1 MPAYDSKRIYTVFFI
16 FYLVVNLY
24 MFMSVFLAV
33 VYNTYKTHL
42 KKVVKESVYHKRNLL
57 SQAFDLMKE
66 DERVDVDT
74 FEQVMKNTMAE
85 KTKDYFQTLW
95 MILDQS
101 GTAYLAISHDTN
113 KTCDEKMVIR
123 TLNSLPP
130 PLVTLLLGML

>member
-95 MILDQS
+95 LILDQS
-101 GTAYLAISHDTN
+101 GTYLDMIL
-113 KTCDEKMVIR
+113 R
-123 TLNSLPP
+123 RL
-130 PLVTLLLGML
+130 